1 MAKYPLPTEGYR
13 KPQRRGQNHNGST
26 SGPCGHITGVGW
38 GVHNA
43 LERRTESKVAQKWAG
58 WLRNPCRFGG
68 GERLEAGDII
78 ISGPQVGQ
86 VAT

>member
-1 MAKYPLPTEGYR
+1 MAKYPLPLEGYP
-13 KPQRRGQNHNGST
+13 KPQRRGQNHNGPT
-26 SGPCGHITGVGW
+26 SGPRGSTTGVGW

-43 LERRTESKVAQKWAG
+43 LERRTEPKVAHKWAG
-58 WLRNPCRFGG
+58 WLRNPCRLEGP
-68 GERLEAGDII
+68 ERLEAGDRI